1 MMTIKIKSI
10 NNALLALLTK
20 VEQDSPY
27 LLSQFECMY
36 YLGCRAMESIEKKRW
51 TILDN
56 QFVLLEASKRNNQRI
71 FMLED
76 VPVSFLSYINND
88 YILES
93 HVSYSKLNYVFN
105 KCFIYSHVFIGEK
118 QSKLRLFRHSFTKHL
133 LDKGFTDEEIKIKL
147 GEKSM
152 TSAKAYINS
161 IYSKTPYIL

>member
-1 MMTIKIKSI
+1 MMTIKTSSI
-10 NNALLALLTK
+10 NKALLALLTK

-36 YLGCRAMESIEKKRW
+36 YLGCRAMESIEKERW

-76 VPVSFLSYINND
+76 VPISFLSYINND

-93 HVSYSKLNYVFN
+93 HVSWTRYHRCPFLAPRTYKARPQDQNCQYADFRQN
-105 KCFIYSHVFIGEK
+105 KTCK
-118 QSKLRLFRHSFTKHL
+118 QCL
-133 LDKGFTDEEIKIKL
+133 
-147 GEKSM
+147 KS
-152 TSAKAYINS
+152 
-161 IYSKTPYIL
+161 